1 MLLNVKLQPPCFVQL
16 VGVFSC
22 RKLGEQGNAGVHTH
36 YQNIVGTF
44 QHRGNCNF
52 NRAARQQNRVVEIIS
67 REKNWNISVE
77 ENLQSRSLT
86 SIYEIYSPVTVADA
100 NSYANL
106 LRSLIIPSEPHP
118 GQPGAPT
125 GQNHNRWIRSLK
137 AQIKTFSF
145 VALEHSTG
153 KSPDSCWTGVCV
165 DLLTSDLCC
174 QFVT

>member
-52 NRAARQQNRVVEIIS
+52 NRAARQQNQVVKLIS

-86 SIYEIYSPVTVADA
+86 SIREIYSPVTVADA

-106 LRSLIIPSEPHP
+106 LRSLYNPSEPHP
-118 GQPGAPT
+118 GQPGALT

-137 AQIKTFSF
+137 AQI
-145 VALEHSTG
+145 
-153 KSPDSCWTGVCV
+153 
-165 DLLTSDLCC
+165 
-174 QFVT
+174 